1 MGRADYARVYVQ
13 SLTNCRFQLSG
24 CLPLSRERH
33 KAMKQIFSTIVVFG
47 FAVVGIC
54 APPPPVTALAYHPNG
69 KLLAAGTHGEVAL
82 IDPAKCEVVGKLDGQ
97 SNRVTAL
104 AFNKAGSLLA
114 VASGEPGKTGQIRVY
129 DFQGTTAKPRAALT
143 AAHTDIIYAL
153 TFSPDDK
160 LLASAGYDRTIK
172 LWNASTFTDP
182 NLLQDHSDAIHSLSF
197 HPDSKLLASA
207 AADRALKVWDIESGK
222 RLYTLSDPT
231 DGLYAA
237 AWSPDGKH
245 LAAAGIDKSLR
256 VWEANADGGKLVHS
270 VFAHTQPVTRIV
282 YAKDGKTLYSISEGK
297 NIKGWSTATMKET
310 FVSPE
315 QTETMLSIAL
325 SPDQKQLAVG
335 FFDGKLKLM
344 EADTGKTTAEPLP
357 AKPKP
362 PVLQKL
368 TPNAGIRG
376 KTIRVAFEGQNLSDF
391 SEVAGDTTGVQTK
404 IVAEGR
410 TATRLEVDVTI
421 PANASPGVVNLGLK
435 SPAGATTIIPFTVD
449 RYPVIAETGPRD
461 SPRIGLKVNLPATLV
476 GVINKAGDADWYRF
490 EAKAGQGIA
499 VQALTNG
506 SKLEPILELTDG
518 NGKLLAESS
527 NGLLGH
533 TCSTA
538 GTYALGIRDKDFRGG
553 ADFTYRLSV
562 GDFPIVTAIHPL
574 SIERGKDSN
583 VDLLGVNL
591 GAQRRVRFA
600 LPADVAPGSKHNVP
614 LPNLIEKPLGQTQVI
629 AGEFPERPVIR
640 DHADIAVPG
649 TATGVLHEPQA
660 AHTVTFKAKKGQQL
674 IVEVEARR
682 LGSPLDSTIEILDAK
697 DQPVQRTT
705 LRCVAR
711 TFSTFRDN
719 DSVGTGIRLEY
730 WNELAID
737 DYLYIGGELV
747 RIKQLPKGPDD
758 DCQFYATG
766 GQRIGFLDTTPT
778 HHALGSPMYKVS
790 FHPPGS
796 TFPPNGMPIFP
807 IAYRNDDGGPG
818 YGKDSRIFFDPPADG
833 EYRVR
838 IRDARGQGGDLFAYR
853 LTVRAPRP
861 DFSVRFNPTA
871 PSVWKGGSVPINIT
885 ATRIDGYDGPIHVRL
900 SNFPST
906 LDAPASVIE
915 AGQESTTIPL
925 YAMPTAILPA
935 KPEMLIL
942 TAKATI
948 NGKEV
953 THEAIG
959 GEPNLIEPGDIT
971 TTTDVQYVTIK
982 PGQETKL
989 LVTIER
995 RNGFAGRVPIE
1006 VRGLPHGVRV
1016 LNIGLNGILITQRDT
1031 QREVVLYAEPWVKPM
1046 EHPFIVLAKR
1056 EGKNTEHG
1064 ARSVLLKVA
1073 K

>member
-1 MGRADYARVYVQ
+1 
-13 SLTNCRFQLSG
+13 
-24 CLPLSRERH
+24 
-33 KAMKQIFSTIVVFG
+33 MKQILSTIVAIG

-54 APPPPVTALAYHPNG
+54 APPPPLTALAYHPNG

-82 IDPAKCEVVGKLDGQ
+82 IDPAKGEAIAKLEGQ
-97 SNRVTAL
+97 SNRVTSL
-104 AFNKAGSLLA
+104 AFNKAGNLLA
-114 VASGEPGKTGQIRVY
+114 VASGEPGKSGQIRVY
-129 DFQGTTAKPRAALT
+129 EMMGAAAKPRAALT
-143 AAHTDIIYAL
+143 TAHTDIIYAL

-160 LLASAGYDRTIK
+160 LLASAGYDRAIK
-172 LWNASTFTDP
+172 LWNTTTFADP
-182 NLLQDHSDAIHSLSF
+182 KLLQDHSDAIHSLSF

-256 VWEANADGGKLVHS
+256 VWEANAEGGKLVHS

-310 FVSPE
+310 FVSSE
-315 QTETMLSIAL
+315 QTETMLAIAL

-362 PVLQKL
+362 PTLQKL

-376 KTIRVAFEGQNLSDF
+376 KTIRVAFEGQNLGDVT
-391 SEVAGDTTGVQTK
+391 EVAGDMAGMQTK
-404 IVAEGR
+404 IVDDGR
-410 TATRLEVDVTI
+410 STTRIEVDVTI
-421 PANASPGVVNLGLK
+421 PTNASPGLVNLGLK
-435 SPAGATTIIPFTVD
+435 APAGVTANLPFTVD

-490 EAKAGQGIA
+490 EAKAGQEIA

-506 SKLEPILELTDG
+506 SKLESILELTDG

-533 TCSTA
+533 KCSDA
-538 GTYALGIRDKDFRGG
+538 GTYALGVRDKEYRGG

-574 SIERGKDSN
+574 SIERGKEAN

-600 LPADVAPGSKHNVP
+600 LPADAAPGSKHNVP
-614 LPNLIEKPLGQTQVI
+614 LPNLFEKPLGQTQVI
-629 AGEFPERPVIR
+629 AGEFSERPVIR
-640 DHADIAVPG
+640 DHAEIAVPG
-649 TATGVLHEPQA
+649 IATGVLREPQA
-660 AHTVTFKAKKGQQL
+660 AHTISFKAKKGQQL

-697 DQPVQRTT
+697 DQPVQRAT
-705 LRCVAR
+705 LRCIAR

-758 DCQFYATG
+758 DCQFYATA

-833 EYRVR
+833 DYRVR
-838 IRDARGQGGDLFAYR
+838 IRDARGQGGELFAYR
-853 LTVRAPRP
+853 LTVRPPRP
-861 DFSVRFNPTA
+861 DFTVRFDPTV
-871 PSVWKGGSVPINIT
+871 PSVWKGGSVPINVT
-885 ATRIDGYDGPIHVRL
+885 ATRIDGYSGPINL
-900 SNFPST
+900 KLENLPPAFEAPPT
-906 LDAPASVIE
+906 FIDAEQDA
-915 AGQESTTIPL
+915 TTFPL
-925 YAMPTAILPA
+925 YAAPTAHIPSTTSAL
-935 KPEMLIL
+935 KLI
-942 TAKATI
+942 ASATI
-948 NGKEV
+948 NGKDV
-953 THEAIG
+953 IRVSTG
-959 GEPNLIEPGDIT
+959 GLPKVIDPGDIVT
-971 TTTDVQYVTIK
+971 TTNFQHVTIR

-1064 ARSVLLKVA
+1064 AKSVLLKVA